1 LKNRNARQ
9 AIHVSVAVFIL
20 TRETRLIR
28 AFKTSNLL
36 LAINQDP
43 DMLDTTLTAPT
54 LQEIRAAGNLLVPY
68 IIRTPLLRLNLPDRP
83 DEIYLKL
90 ADLQPIGVFKIRCM
104 GNAMLTRK
112 SWRKYFSS
120 NSECSCAV
128 VVETINHAVTH
139 DEVDTQV

>member
-9 AIHVSVAVFIL
+9 AIHVSVAAFIP

-28 AFKTSNLL
+28 AFKASNLL

-43 DMLDTTLTAPT
+43 DMLDTTLIAPT
-54 LQEIRAAGNLLVPY
+54 LQEIRAAENLLAPY
-68 IIRTPLLRLNLPDRP
+68 IIRTPLLRLNLHDRA

-90 ADLQPIGVFKIRCM
+90 TDLQPIRVFKVRCM
-104 GNAMLTRK
+104 RNAMLTGK

-128 VVETINHAVTH
+128 GVETINHAVTH